1 MIAPQAPRL
10 GVIDIGSNTIRLL
23 VADVTGDALKSVL
36 DKSEFVALGR
46 GVDANQ
52 RLADDRVAAALQA
65 IDDLAEKAH
74 NKGATDVF
82 AIATSAVRDAGNG
95 PAFLRELVARTG
107 IDVRLITGD
116 EEALFAVRG
125 TMLGMDTAQ
134 QRIVVMDL
142 GGGSGQIVGVN
153 NGAVEWERS
162 LQIGS
167 NRMTERFIHSDPP
180 VEEEMD
186 ALRSWLA
193 GQFADLPRYVPDK
206 LVVTGGTA
214 SHVVSLAGRKGKRV
228 ALAQHA
234 LETVTAAV
242 VQMPL
247 RSLVAKYDIRPER
260 AHVLPAGVITLQAVV
275 DFYAKPPIIVS
286 RTGVREGA
294 ILERIDARGAL

>member
-1 MIAPQAPRL
+1 M
-10 GVIDIGSNTIRLL
+10 
-23 VADVTGDALKSVL
+23 TGDALKSVL

-65 IDDLAEKAH
+65 IGELAEKAD
-74 NKGATDVF
+74 NKGATDIF

-95 PAFLRELVARTG
+95 TEFLRELVARTG

-125 TMLGMDTAQ
+125 AMLGMETAQ

-193 GQFADLPRYVPDK
+193 EQFADLPRYVPDK

-242 VQMPL
+242 VHMPV

-260 AHVLPAGVITLQAVV
+260 AHVLPAGVITLHAVV
-275 DFYAKPPIIVS
+275 DFYGKPPIIVS

>member
-1 MIAPQAPRL
+1 M
-10 GVIDIGSNTIRLL
+10 
-23 VADVTGDALKSVL
+23 TGDALKSVT

-46 GVDANQ
+46 GVDATQ
-52 RLADDRVAAALQA
+52 RLEDDRIEAGLQA
-65 IDDLAEKAH
+65 IGDLADRARK
-74 NKGATDVF
+74 KGATDVF
-82 AIATSAVRDAGNG
+82 AIATSAVRDAVNG
-95 PAFLRELVARTG
+95 PDFLQELVARTG
-107 IDVRLITGD
+107 IDVRLVTGD

-125 TMLGMDTAQ
+125 AMLGMDTAQ
-134 QRIVVMDL
+134 QRILLMDL
-142 GGGSGQIVGVN
+142 GGGSGQIVGVD
-153 NGAVEWERS
+153 NGAVAWERS

-186 ALRSWLA
+186 VLRSWLA
-193 GQFADLPRYVPDK
+193 TQFADLPRYVPDK

-214 SHVVSLAGRKGKRV
+214 SHVASLAGRKGKRI

-234 LETVTAAV
+234 LETVTTAV
-242 VQMPL
+242 VQLPV
-247 RSLVAKYDIRPER
+247 RSLVAKYGIRPER

-275 DFYAKPPIIVS
+275 DFYGKPPIVVT